1 MDIIL
6 KFLANTCTQEQQTLI
21 SDAIHTLENFG
32 MVDININLEEL
43 GHLLE
48 NNETFEIVQSCYTYI
63 RRYQERIFDSMGIKI
78 DCENIAASN
87 ALLNYL
93 SIIEES
99 NEHVLITEILDN
111 AETPT
116 DGFFELVE
124 KICYADLTLVEDI
137 IHHIPTEFIERIYNL
152 HFSPMRI
159 MQAEGTITIP
169 KVDERKKAL
178 LFKLWGLKQINS
190 IKNFVYNDELDL
202 PISEHVI
209 FSKFREEL
217 KSMKT
222 VSNKI
227 HVVYKLLEIALISK
241 TEWKDIKQKI
251 RSLAKELY
259 GDDPMY
265 IAELSYQIDNVCMQE
280 KINGSF

>member
-152 HFSPMRI
+152 HFSPMRT

-169 KVDERKKAL
+169 KVDERKKTL
-178 LFKLWGLKQINS
+178 LFKLWNVRQFNS
-190 IKNFVYNDELDL
+190 IKYFVYNDELDL

>member
-169 KVDERKKAL
+169 KVDERKKTL
-178 LFKLWGLKQINS
+178 LFKLWNVKQINS
-190 IKNFVYNDELDL
+190 IKNFVYIDELDL

-209 FSKFREEL
+209 FAKFRNEL
-217 KSMKT
+217 KTMKT

-227 HVVYKLLEIALISK
+227 HVVNKLLEIALISK